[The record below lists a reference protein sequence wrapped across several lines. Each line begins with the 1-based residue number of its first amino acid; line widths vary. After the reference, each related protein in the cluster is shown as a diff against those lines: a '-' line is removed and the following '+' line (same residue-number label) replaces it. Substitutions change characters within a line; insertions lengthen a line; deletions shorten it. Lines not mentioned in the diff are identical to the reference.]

1 MIIARFDYQYVTAM
15 SKTTRKGIKIKT
27 PFPFAEVWYEQ
38 TIEELKEG
46 VKKRSVWSLFGRSKS
61 ETDLARR
68 FREFLSV
75 AEKDTE
81 MNLWFAKS
89 FAAQSE
95 IGKEGDSRLDH
106 LFGKAI
112 NIFNR
117 LLQNFDVNKLSE
129 ESLNHLKDNLKW
141 LNGQAERLW
150 GLQGISQDLQ
160 AKERAKNLIEDFIK
174 DLNTFD
180 TLMQSYQKSE
190 ENKTKS

>member
-1 MIIARFDYQYVTAM
+1 M

-27 PFPFAEVWYEQ
+27 PFAEAWYEE
-38 TIEELKEG
+38 TIEGLKKD
-46 VKKRSVWSLFGRSKS
+46 VKKGSVRSLFGHSKS

-95 IGKEGDSRLDH
+95 LGKEGDSRLDH
-106 LFGKAI
+106 LFGKVI
-112 NIFNR
+112 SIFNG

-129 ESLNHLKDNLKW
+129 ESLNHLKENLKL
-141 LNGQAERLW
+141 LNEQAGRLW
-150 GLQGISQDLQ
+150 GLQGIGQDIQ
-160 AKERAKNLIEDFIK
+160 AKERAKKLIEDFDR
-174 DLNTFD
+174 DLSDFD
-180 TLMQSYQKSE
+180 RLMQSYQKSE
-190 ENKTKS
+190 ENRIKS